1 MRYPQRGWED
11 VNAGRPGAGN
21 PVGCRGMRNRPV
33 VPIFAALV
41 CGALLAACGGGSSS
55 SPTNTPAVASTSS
68 ASTTAASA
76 QSTPPASPTASD
88 VTPVAPGDAVSVTGI
103 VGTVTTDPPAI
114 EITRLSGAAVTR
126 IQVQDSTVIR
136 SASGSR
142 IDLSTVRSSD
152 RIIADGRIN
161 DRGDALIAD
170 DIAISAVVPGAQPG
184 G

>member
-1 MRYPQRGWED
+1 
-11 VNAGRPGAGN
+11 
-21 PVGCRGMRNRPV
+21 MRNRPV
-33 VPIFAALV
+33 VAIFAALA
-41 CGALLAACGGGSSS
+41 CAMLLAACGGGSSS
-55 SPTNTPAVASTSS
+55 PTSTPAIATTS
-68 ASTTAASA
+68 ASTTAAGE
-76 QSTPPASPTASD
+76 QRTPAASPTASD
-88 VTPVAPGDAVSVTGI
+88 ITPVAPGESVSVTGI

-126 IQVQDSTVIR
+126 IQVQDATVIR

-170 DIAISAVVPGAQPG
+170 DIAVSAVVPGAQPG